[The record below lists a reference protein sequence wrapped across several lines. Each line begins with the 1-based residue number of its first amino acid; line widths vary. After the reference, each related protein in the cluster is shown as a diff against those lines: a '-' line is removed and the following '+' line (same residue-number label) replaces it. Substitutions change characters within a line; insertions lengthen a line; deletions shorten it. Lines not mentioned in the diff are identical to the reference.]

1 MQIHEFQAKQLLAR
15 HGVAVPDGEIA
26 YTATEAEAIAR
37 RFQDWPLVVKSQIH
51 AGGRG
56 KVGGVRIVRTL
67 DELRDAA
74 EQLIGR
80 TLVTEQTGPK
90 GKVVGKIY
98 IEKATEI
105 ARELYISFLVDR
117 ASGGTVVVAA
127 AEGGMEIEELAR
139 RAPEK
144 LIKFHV
150 APGVKF
156 RSFHARKVASALGF
170 RGQQLRAA
178 VAFILGLAA
187 AFAKR
192 DALMLE
198 INPWAV
204 TKSGDLLA
212 LDAKMAFDPNALFR
226 QREIEALR
234 DVEQEDPRE
243 VEAGRHNLNYVKLDG
258 DIGCM
263 VNGAGLAMATMDLIK
278 LHGGEPANFLDV
290 GGGATPDRV
299 TAAFKLILSNPSV
312 EAILVNIFGGI
323 VRCDDIAQGIIQAV
337 REIDVGV
344 PVVVRLEGTNVEQGK
359 ALLAESGFG
368 IAAADDLTDAAR
380 KAVAACEAGNEGTK

>member
-15 HGVAVPDGEIA
+15 HGVAVPEGEIA

-37 RFQDWPLVVKSQIH
+37 RLQDWPLVVKSQIH

-56 KVGGVRIVRTL
+56 KAGGVRIVRTL

-98 IEKATEI
+98 IEKATDV

-117 ASGGTVVVAA
+117 AGGTVVVAA
-127 AEGGMEIEELAR
+127 AEGGIEIEELAR
-139 RAPEK
+139 RAPERLVK
-144 LIKFHV
+144 VHV

-170 RGQQLRAA
+170 HGQQLRAA

-198 INPWAV
+198 VNPWAV
-204 TKSGDLLA
+204 TRGGDLVA

-263 VNGAGLAMATMDLIK
+263 VNGAGLAMATLDTIALY
-278 LHGGEPANFLDV
+278 GGRPANFMDV
-290 GGGATPDRV
+290 AGAASPERIAAALKLVNGDPDVRG
-299 TAAFKLILSNPSV
+299 
-312 EAILVNIFGGI
+312 ILVNIFGGMM
-323 VRCDDIAQGIIQAV
+323 RCNAIAEGLVLAS
-337 REIDVGV
+337 REIGLDK
-344 PVVVRLEGTNVEQGK
+344 PIVVRLEGTNVDEGR
-359 ALLAESGFG
+359 AILAASGLPIVSAESLD
-368 IAAADDLTDAAR
+368 AAAQKIVQLLDGKEAA
-380 KAVAACEAGNEGTK
+380 

>member
-127 AEGGMEIEELAR
+127 AEGGMEIEKLAR

-144 LIKFHV
+144 LIRFHV

-234 DVEQEDPRE
+234 DVEQEHPRE

-263 VNGAGLAMATMDLIK
+263 VNGAGLAMATLDTIALY
-278 LHGGEPANFLDV
+278 GGRPANFMDV
-290 GGGATPDRV
+290 AGAASPERIAAALKLVNGDPDVRG
-299 TAAFKLILSNPSV
+299 
-312 EAILVNIFGGI
+312 ILVNIFGGMM
-323 VRCDDIAQGIIQAV
+323 RCNSIAEGLVLASH
-337 REIDVGV
+337 EIGLDK
-344 PVVVRLEGTNVEQGK
+344 PIVVRLEGTNVAEGREIL
-359 ALLAESGFG
+359 AASGLPIVIAESLDE
-368 IAAADDLTDAAR
+368 AAQRVVQLLNGKEAA
-380 KAVAACEAGNEGTK
+380 